1 MGVFKRVGDILSAN
15 LNDVVERFESP
26 EIMLRQAL
34 REMDSAL
41 DRTME
46 ATARA
51 IADERLLE
59 DQLAR
64 SHAQLA
70 GCDQVARDAV
80 RRGDDQA
87 ARSALASRRDEQKLI
102 AALDDQLAATR
113 AVVAKLRRRLEAMR
127 IRRAEDERKLHVL
140 VARERAAAAQRQ
152 FLFETRESGRAEAGL
167 ARFERMW
174 RRVERHEAETEALLE
189 LSGVHDT
196 DSAGEAADAEIERQL
211 QALKRDAK

>member
-34 REMDSAL
+34 REMAAAL

-59 DQLAR
+59 DQLTR
-64 SHAQLA
+64 SRAQSA
-70 GCDQVARDAV
+70 GCEQLARDAV

-87 ARSALASRRDEQKLI
+87 ARWALASRRDEEKLV
-102 AALDDQLAATR
+102 AALDDQLATTR
-113 AVVAKLRRRLEAMR
+113 AVAARLRRRLEAMR
-127 IRRAEDERKLHVL
+127 IRRAEAERKLHLL
-140 VARERAAAAQRQ
+140 VARERAAQAQRK
-152 FLFETRESGRAEAGL
+152 FLFETRSSGGADAGL

-189 LSGVHDT
+189 LSGAHDT
-196 DSAGEAADAEIERQL
+196 DSAGHSDDSEIESQL
-211 QALKRDAK
+211 ESLKRDAK

>member
-1 MGVFKRVGDILSAN
+1 MGVFKRVGHILSAN
-15 LNDVVERFESP
+15 LNDLVERFESP

-46 ATARA
+46 ATART
-51 IADERLLE
+51 IADERLLG

-64 SHAQLA
+64 SRAQSA
-70 GCDQVARDAV
+70 GCERLARDAV
-80 RRGDDQA
+80 RRGEDQA
-87 ARSALASRRDEQKLI
+87 ARRALASKRDEEKLI

-113 AVVAKLRRRLEAMR
+113 AVAARLRRRLQAMR
-127 IRRAEDERKLHVL
+127 VRRAEAERKLHVL

-152 FLFETRESGRAEAGL
+152 FMFEARESCGANAGL

-174 RRVERHEAETEALLE
+174 RRVERREAESEALLE
-189 LSGVHDT
+189 LSGLHDA
-196 DSAGEAADAEIERQL
+196 DSAGEAEDTEIESQL
-211 QALKRDAK
+211 ETLKRGAK